1 MKWGTI
7 LGCTALI
14 IVIILFQS
22 SRLKQKQ
29 VKEKAALLT
38 LSILGWILAILMLFF
53 PDMPG
58 PTQFIDWMYRPLGE
72 LLK

>member
-1 MKWGTI
+1 MKWGAV
-7 LGCTALI
+7 LGCTVLI
-14 IVIILFQS
+14 IMIILFQW

>member
-22 SRLKQKQ
+22 SRLKKKQ

-38 LSILGWILAILMLFF
+38 LSILGWMLAILMLFF

-58 PTQFIDWMYRPLGE
+58 PTQFIDWIYRPLGE

>member
-1 MKWGTI
+1 MKWGTV

-29 VKEKAALLT
+29 VKEKAALLA
-38 LSILGWILAILMLFF
+38 LSILGWILALLMLFF

>member
-1 MKWGTI
+1 MKWGSI
-7 LGCTALI
+7 LGCTVLI
-14 IVIILFQS
+14 IMIILFQW